1 MNNEV
6 ITKAID
12 AVLNGGPSYC
22 KFLSANDSGE
32 TGGHQSGI
40 LISKSAKAMLWS
52 DEQMKE
58 NHILK
63 KYGRIR
69 WQDAY
74 NTDCTFTW
82 YESKNE
88 LRITGF
94 GRGKSPLSAEFTG
107 ALFVMIKDSEEDYRG
122 YLLNTD
128 DDIEQFLDAF
138 GLSPA
143 ETNRPIEISQVRP
156 ELREKQAIDYF
167 INSLKVDFPTSSEMS
182 QAARLIHY
190 QVYLNRSLA
199 IKDPDSILLRWT
211 DLEYTL
217 FRALEH
223 ARYGDIVARGF
234 HSVDDFVIMA
244 NQVLNRRK
252 SRAGKSLEHHLAA
265 IFDENK
271 IFYSAQAVTEGNK
284 KPDFLFPS
292 EEAYHDMSFQ
302 TEKLCTLAAKTTCK
316 DRWRQIL
323 NEADRLRD
331 ENKFLC
337 TMQQGISA
345 AQMDEMKAEKVILVV
360 PKAYHSAY
368 PKEKRDMIW
377 TLGKFVN
384 YIKEQEKNS
393 IYSYCPIPE

>member
-1 MNNEV
+1 MNNDV
-6 ITKAID
+6 TTKAIG
-12 AVLNGGPSYC
+12 AVLNSCSSYC

-40 LISKSAKAMLWS
+40 LISKSAKAMLWT
-52 DEQMKE
+52 DTEMKE

-69 WQDAY
+69 WQDNY
-74 NTDCTFTW
+74 DTDCTFTW

-94 GRGKSPLSAEFTG
+94 GRGKSPLTAEYTG
-107 ALFVMIKDSEEDYRG
+107 ALFVMVKDSENDYRG

-128 DDIEQFLDAF
+128 DDIEQFLDTF
-138 GLSPA
+138 GLTPA
-143 ETNRPIEISQVRP
+143 ETNRPIEINRINP
-156 ELREKQAIDYF
+156 EIREKQAIDSF
-167 INSLKVDFPTSSEMS
+167 IDTLTVDFPASAEMS
-182 QAARLIHY
+182 RAARIIQY
-190 QVYLNRSLA
+190 QVYLNRPLA
-199 IKDPDSILLRWT
+199 VKDPDSILLRWT
-211 DLEYTL
+211 DQEYTL
-217 FRALEH
+217 FRAIEH
-223 ARYGDIVARGF
+223 ARYGDIVASGF
-234 HSVDDFVIMA
+234 SSVDDFVIMA

-271 IFYSAQAVTEGNK
+271 IRYTAQAVTEGNK

-292 EEAYHDMSFQ
+292 EKAYHDMTFAV
-302 TEKLCTLAAKTTCK
+302 EKLCTLAAKTTCK

-323 NEADRLRD
+323 NEANRLRD
-331 ENKFLC
+331 QNKYLC

-345 AQMDEMKAEKVILVV
+345 AQMDEMLAEKVILVV

-368 PKEKRDMIW
+368 PKERRERLW
-377 TLGKFVN
+377 TLGMFVN
-384 YIKEQEKNS
+384 YVKEMEGF
-393 IYSYCPIPE
+393 I

>member
-1 MNNEV
+1 MNNDV
-6 ITKAID
+6 TTKAIG
-12 AVLNGGPSYC
+12 AVLNSCSSYC

-40 LISKSAKAMLWS
+40 LISKSAKAMLWT
-52 DEQMKE
+52 DTEMKE

-69 WQDAY
+69 WQDNY
-74 NTDCTFTW
+74 DTDCTFTW

-94 GRGKSPLSAEFTG
+94 GRGKSPLTAEYTG
-107 ALFVMIKDSEEDYRG
+107 ALFVMVKDTEEDYRG

-138 GLSPA
+138 GLTPA
-143 ETNRPIEISQVRP
+143 ETNRPIEINRVNP
-156 ELREKQAIDYF
+156 EIREKQAIDSF
-167 INSLKVDFPTSSEMS
+167 IDTLNVDFPASAEMS
-182 QAARLIHY
+182 RAARIIQY
-190 QVYLNRSLA
+190 QVYLNRPLA
-199 IKDPDSILLRWT
+199 VKDPDSILLRWT
-211 DLEYTL
+211 DQEYTL
-217 FRALEH
+217 FRAIEH

-234 HSVDDFVIMA
+234 SSVDDFVIMA

-271 IFYSAQAVTEGNK
+271 IRYTAQAVTEGNK

-292 EEAYHDMSFQ
+292 EKAYHDMTFAV
-302 TEKLCTLAAKTTCK
+302 EKLCTLAAKTTCK

-323 NEADRLRD
+323 NEANRLRD
-331 ENKFLC
+331 QNKYLC

-345 AQMDEMKAEKVILVV
+345 AQMDEMQAEKVILVV

-368 PKEKRDMIW
+368 PKERRERLW
-377 TLGKFVN
+377 TLGMFVN
-384 YIKEQEKNS
+384 YVKEMEGF
-393 IYSYCPIPE
+393 I